1 MRLINVDA
9 LYKDICD
16 SINQMTA
23 IGVVVDGEWLWAKL
37 NDALDNA
44 QAIEE
49 RKTGTCD
56 ECKNKD
62 RFDYETPCKKCI
74 RIASKGRDGD
84 YFEPLEGEEHG

>member
-1 MRLINVDA
+1 MGRMIDADA
-9 LYKDICD
+9 LIAQMESDAEQMEDQIAKMFTYAA
-16 SINQMTA
+16 INDVKRAPT
-23 IGVVVDGEWLWAKL
+23 
-37 NDALDNA
+37 
-44 QAIEE
+44 IEQ